1 MTVQI
6 RKALPKDAAQLLDLI
21 RQHALFERA
30 TECVNEADLVAI
42 LDAREPPT
50 HLIVAEDERT
60 LIGYAALTFDYAL
73 WTAGR
78 FAHLDCLFVYENARG
93 QGIGKQLFDHVGLL
107 TEEAGVE
114 RMEWQTPLRNLDAIR
129 FFEREGGVG
138 QPKMRFSKHV
148 HSPKRAR

>member
-1 MTVQI
+1 MTVLI

-30 TECVNEADLVAI
+30 SACVTEADLVAI
-42 LDAREPPT
+42 VDAREPAT
-50 HLIVAEDERT
+50 HLIVAEDEKT

-78 FAHLDCLFVYENARG
+78 FAHLDCLFVHETARG
-93 QGIGKQLFDHVGLL
+93 QGIGKQLFDHVGLVA
-107 TEEAGVE
+107 EEAGVE

-129 FFEREGGVG
+129 FYERVGGLG
-138 QPKMRFSKHV
+138 QPKMRFKKHV
-148 HSPKRAR
+148 RSPRRAR